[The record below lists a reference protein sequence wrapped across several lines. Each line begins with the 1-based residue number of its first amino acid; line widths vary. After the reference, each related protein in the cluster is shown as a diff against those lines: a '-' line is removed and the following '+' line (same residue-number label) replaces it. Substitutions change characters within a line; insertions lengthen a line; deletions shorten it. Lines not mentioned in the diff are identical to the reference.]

1 MRPQT
6 VALVVAV
13 PGTVGQ
19 LLGRLQGGLDPDVGF
34 AMPPYIPL
42 IEPFVAEPPF
52 LPLEQ
57 FCWRTGHEQP
67 SFWIELGELV
77 LDEDAR
83 LARLA
88 VVSGSEHLVALRKAL
103 LERSFTGEQRE
114 TFEPVAIASRIVFRD
129 ELAIATYQE
138 QSDGPGDR
146 KGFVDRFQLMSQY
159 PDGSWYERDF
169 YTLDRA
175 VTTA

>member
-1 MRPQT
+1 M
-6 VALVVAV
+6 ALVVAV
-13 PGTVGQ
+13 PGTVGR
-19 LLGRLQGGLDPDVGF
+19 LLGRLQGGLDPGVGL
-34 AMPPYIPL
+34 ALPPHIPL

-77 LDEDAR
+77 LDEDAQ

-88 VVSGSEHLVALRKAL
+88 VVSGSEHLVALRDAL
-103 LERSFTGEQRE
+103 LERRFTGEQPE
-114 TFEPVAIASRIVFRD
+114 TFEPAAIASRIVFRD
-129 ELAIATYQE
+129 ELAIAAYRE
-138 QSDGPGDR
+138 RSDGPGDTR
-146 KGFVDRFQLMSQY
+146 CFVERFQLMSRY

-175 VTTA
+175 VAPA